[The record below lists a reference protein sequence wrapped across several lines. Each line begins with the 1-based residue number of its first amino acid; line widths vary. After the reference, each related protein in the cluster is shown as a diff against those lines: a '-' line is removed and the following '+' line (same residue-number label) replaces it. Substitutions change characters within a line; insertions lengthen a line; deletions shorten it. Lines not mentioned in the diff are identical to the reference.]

1 MSCAPD
7 KSPPDGFTMAFY
19 QKAWEII
26 KPDLM
31 GTISHFHHQC
41 HMVKSC
47 NASFIALVPKK
58 KGAIELKDFRPISLI
73 GSVYK
78 IIAKVLAERLKTVMG
93 KLVSGEQNAFLKNR
107 QITDAALVANE
118 LLDGRLK
125 SGVPGILCK
134 LDVEKAFDKLNWSYL
149 LSMLRSMGFGE
160 R

>member
-1 MSCAPD
+1 
-7 KSPPDGFTMAFY
+7 
-19 QKAWEII
+19 
-26 KPDLM
+26 
-31 GTISHFHHQC
+31 
-41 HMVKSC
+41 
-47 NASFIALVPKK
+47 
-58 KGAIELKDFRPISLI
+58 
-73 GSVYK
+73 
-78 IIAKVLAERLKTVMG
+78 MG

-125 SGVPGILCK
+125 SGVLGILCK

>member
-1 MSCAPD
+1 
-7 KSPPDGFTMAFY
+7 
-19 QKAWEII
+19 
-26 KPDLM
+26 
-31 GTISHFHHQC
+31 
-41 HMVKSC
+41 
-47 NASFIALVPKK
+47 
-58 KGAIELKDFRPISLI
+58 
-73 GSVYK
+73 
-78 IIAKVLAERLKTVMG
+78 MG